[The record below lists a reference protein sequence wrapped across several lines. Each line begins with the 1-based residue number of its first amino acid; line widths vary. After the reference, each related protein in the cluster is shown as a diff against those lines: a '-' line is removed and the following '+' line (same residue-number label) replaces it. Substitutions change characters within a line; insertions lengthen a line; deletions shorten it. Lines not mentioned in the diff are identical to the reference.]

1 MKNFTG
7 QPHEKIKPVIKPK
20 QDKCLFC
27 AGPLLIANYKDSV
40 KDHDHITGLYR
51 DAAHNECN
59 FKLRLDPKKVQIPV
73 IFHNLRGYDAHLLMQ
88 AMARVP
94 GEIKCIPNN
103 TEKYISFSLGNV
115 KFIDSINFLQSSLD
129 KLVKSTDSFPIM
141 QRTFREEDKRRLL
154 QKKGIYPYEYMD
166 SFERFD
172 ETALPKKEKFY
183 SSLNGK
189 GISDEEYAHAQ
200 EVWAKFGCR
209 NLRPVPCH

>member
-1 MKNFTG
+1 LG
-7 QPHEKIKPVIKPK
+7 
-20 QDKCLFC
+20 
-27 AGPLLIANYKDSV
+27 S
-40 KDHDHITGLYR
+40 
-51 DAAHNECN
+51 
-59 FKLRLDPKKVQIPV
+59 
-73 IFHNLRGYDAHLLMQ
+73 YDAPLLMQ

-94 GEIKCIPNN
+94 CEIKFIPNN